1 MSRDARAAKFLA
13 NAGWSGATR
22 RTVAGDASNRR
33 YDRLSKG
40 AATVI
45 LMDAP
50 PEKGED
56 VRPFVA
62 ITELLRT
69 RGLSAPK
76 IHAVDEANGF
86 LLLEDLG
93 DAGFARVLEASPE
106 LENRL
111 YSAAIDVL
119 VHLQSASAPDLPAY
133 DTAMMTDRALLAFDW
148 YQMAATGSVDDAARD
163 AAAAAFTTLLEPI
176 LPSVLIQRDYH
187 AENLI
192 WLPEREGV
200 ARVGLLDYQDAL
212 IGHPAYDLCSIL
224 LDARRDVPDS
234 VQEAMLARYIDAARV
249 TDAAAFMRAYH
260 ALSLQR
266 NMRIMGVFARLCV
279 RDGKAH
285 YVDLLPR
292 VWRHVEAALDGLG
305 DTPLNSA
312 IRAALPA
319 PSPEICERI
328 KAQCATYQTP

>member
-1 MSRDARAAKFLA
+1 MNRAARARQFLTD
-13 NAGWSGATR
+13 AGWSGAEQSV
-22 RTVAGDASNRR
+22 VAGDASNRR
-33 YDRLSKG
+33 YDRLTLGRKT
-40 AATVI
+40 AI

-56 VRPFVA
+56 VRPFIAV
-62 ITELLRT
+62 TELLQA
-69 RGLSAPK
+69 RGLSAPD
-76 IHAVDEANGF
+76 IYAADEADGF

-93 DAGFARVLEASPE
+93 DAIFARVLEAQPE

-119 VHLQSASAPDLPAY
+119 VHLHAAPAPALAPY

-148 YQMAATGSVDDAARD
+148 YQKAASGRVDDGARRD
-163 AAAAAFTTLLEPI
+163 VEMAISRVLEPV
-176 LPSVLIQRDYH
+176 SATVLIQRDYH

-212 IGHPAYDLCSIL
+212 LGHPAYDLCSIL
-224 LDARRDVPDS
+224 LDARRDVPGETQD
-234 VQEAMLARYIDAARV
+234 AMLARYIAAAQV
-249 TDAAAFMRAYH
+249 TDRAGFMRAYH

-266 NMRIMGVFARLCV
+266 NLRIVGVFTRLCV

-292 VWRHVEAALDGLG
+292 VWSYVEQALDRLG
-305 DTPLNSA
+305 DPDLA
-312 IRAALPA
+312 ELIRRALPA
-319 PSPEICERI
+319 PTPNTCERI
-328 KAQCATYQTP
+328 KAQCATSPTP